1 MTGVRIILMQAA
13 LFYNFNFISDLY
25 LESWS
30 RNGLIFFKGIE
41 KCLSPKQSSE
51 WLLFELFLFF
61 VIFVVFLFAS
71 NLGICQKI
79 VDFLIQFIFI
89 NGSIDRFLVII
100 TFGNLLCLYFYWDY
114 FEIFFKILIFIFLP
128 QETITFSYYFLR
140 SVYQDNYKE

>member
-1 MTGVRIILMQAA
+1 MTGVRIILIQAA
-13 LFYNFNFISDLY
+13 VFYDFNLIYDLY

-30 RNGLIFFKGIE
+30 RNGLIFIKEIE

-61 VIFVVFLFAS
+61 VIFVVCLFAS
-71 NLGICQKI
+71 LGICQKI

-128 QETITFSYYFLR
+128 QEIITFSYYFLK
-140 SVYQDNYKE
+140 SVY

>member
-41 KCLSPKQSSE
+41 KCLSPKKSSE

-61 VIFVVFLFAS
+61 VIFVVFLFVS

-79 VDFLIQFIFI
+79 VDFLI
-89 NGSIDRFLVII
+89 
-100 TFGNLLCLYFYWDY
+100 
-114 FEIFFKILIFIFLP
+114 
-128 QETITFSYYFLR
+128 
-140 SVYQDNYKE
+140 